1 MKEWKTK
8 ARQAFER
15 YMEDLELS
23 LEAGSGLAEIE
34 RAMLR
39 HNPEL
44 LRTLMQ
50 GLVEETQAPSPAR
63 YAVAGGLSRS
73 GYSGCGTGTQLPA
86 GWKRVYPL
94 GAGAGWPTAV

>member
-50 GLVEETQAPSPAR
+50 GLVEETQALSPPGATEG
-63 YAVAGGLSRS
+63 VEEGGTAHQP
-73 GYSGCGTGTQLPA
+73 GT
-86 GWKRVYPL
+86 R
-94 GAGAGWPTAV
+94 